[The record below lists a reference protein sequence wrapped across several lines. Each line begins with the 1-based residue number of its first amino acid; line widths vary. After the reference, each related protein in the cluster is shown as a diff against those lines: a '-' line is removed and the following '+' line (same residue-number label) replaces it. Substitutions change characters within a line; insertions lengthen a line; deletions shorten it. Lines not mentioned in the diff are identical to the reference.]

1 MNLLLLSSLTVGILH
16 ALAPDHW
23 LPFVVMGRAQKWSRM
38 RLTIITVLAG
48 IGHVSSSLIIAS
60 LGVLLGVAVDQVELF
75 ESSRGNIASLLL
87 IGFGLAYM
95 VWGIKNWG
103 KKHSHGIEQAKV
115 LSYWTLFALVVF
127 GPCEPLI
134 PLVFAGYGLGWSAVA
149 AVFAAFS
156 LSTILMMLLQVQL
169 ASYGVSFLRSHWLE
183 DGSDAIAG
191 GVIAVTGVAIRVFG
205 I

>member
-23 LPFVVMGRAQKWSRM
+23 LPFVVMGRAQKWSRT

-60 LGVLLGVAVDQVELF
+60 LGVLLGVAVEQVELF
-75 ESSRGNIASLLL
+75 ESSRGNIVSLLL

-103 KKHSHGIEQAKV
+103 KQHSHRTEQTTV

-134 PLVFAGYGLGWSAVA
+134 PLVFAGYGLGWGAVA
-149 AVFAAFS
+149 AVFAVFS

-169 ASYGVSFLRSHWLE
+169 ARYGVSFLRSHWLE
-183 DGSDAIAG
+183 HGSDAIAG
-191 GVIAVTGVAIRVFG
+191 GVIAVTEVAIRIFG